1 MTAFAIYRMPHA
13 DHCVRVEQTS
23 GKAEEMRSLACL
35 NGRTGFV
42 VAPFTPSADCPILL
56 IRPDRVS
63 TFHIDNMQDAGSG
76 NGWSNDDCEQD
87 SDDDSEQGLCDNAA
101 TGCVETRLRGGD
113 RATYAADF
121 ARFHA
126 RIADGH
132 FQKIVLARCATL
144 DASAKPDALALFE
157 RACRMYPRM
166 FVALVATDQGGT
178 WLTATP
184 EVLLKGDGARWSTM
198 ALAGTMRL
206 SGDQLAFDN
215 PPSATA
221 KATSDGIEWSEKN
234 IREQRYVA
242 SYIEQCIAPLADN
255 VAERGPYTVRAGKLV
270 HRRSDFSFTLN
281 ADCGVGDLTAA
292 LHPTPAVCG
301 LPKEEAWQFIQ
312 DNETTPRRYYS
323 GFAGPL
329 GIGGLTNLCVSLR
342 CMEILRSGFRLYAGG
357 GLIDDSS
364 EEAEWNETEAK
375 METMRSVIGHREFQN
390 ITEDT
395 CIQTKRT

>member
-23 GKAEEMRSLACL
+23 GKAEEMRSLASL

-42 VAPFTPSADCPILL
+42 VSPFTPSAECPILL
-56 IRPDRVS
+56 IRPDRVG
-63 TFHIDNMQDAGSG
+63 TFHIDDVKGIDSN
-76 NGWSNDDCEQD
+76 NGWSDADCKQD
-87 SDDDSEQGLCDNAA
+87 HDGDSAQNICADSLSDSGD
-101 TGCVETRLRGGD
+101 TRQRSGD

-121 ARFHA
+121 ARFHSQ
-126 RIADGH
+126 IADGH

-144 DASAKPDALALFE
+144 DASAKPDALALFV
-157 RACRMYPRM
+157 RACRLYPRM
-166 FVALVATDQGGT
+166 FVSLAATDQGGV

-184 EVLLKGDGARWSTM
+184 EVLLKGDGTQWSTM

-206 SGDQLAFDN
+206 SGNQLAFDN

-221 KATSDGIEWSEKN
+221 KATSDGIEWSAKN

-242 SYIEQCIAPLADN
+242 SYIAKCIAPMANN
-255 VAERGPYTVRAGKLV
+255 VVEKGPYTVRAGQLV
-270 HRRSDFSFTLN
+270 HLRSDFSFALN
-281 ADCGVGDLTAA
+281 ADCGVGDLIAA

-301 LPKEEAWQFIQ
+301 LPKEEAWRFIQ

-357 GLIDDSS
+357 GLIDDST

-375 METMRSVIGHREFQN
+375 METMRSVIG
-390 ITEDT
+390 
-395 CIQTKRT
+395 